1 MQQESQLIS
10 KLQEGDHMAFAKI
23 YDKYSG
29 ALYHVLLKMTGQEAL
44 AKDLL
49 QETFISVW
57 NKSHQFNP
65 EKGRFY
71 TWAYRIAR
79 HKALNHLRS
88 EKNLIQKE
96 DLGVYIA
103 EEQKEDLKAEIS
115 GLKGALLKLESHHR
129 MAIDLIYFKG
139 LTHVEAHRKME
150 VPLGTFKSYVQ
161 QAMRELKKQYKI
173 VLSFIILVV
182 FK

>member
-1 MQQESQLIS
+1 MQQDSQLII
-10 KLQEGDHMAFAKI
+10 KLQKGDQRAFAKI

-29 ALYHVLLKMTGQEAL
+29 ALYHVLLKITGQEAT
-44 AKDLL
+44 AQDLL
-49 QETFISVW
+49 QETFISIW

-88 EKNLIQKE
+88 EKKLIQKE
-96 DLGVYIA
+96 DLGVYIS
-103 EEQKEDLKAEIS
+103 EEAQEAVDSEIH
-115 GLKGALLKLESHHR
+115 GLEGALLKLESHHR
-129 MAIDLIYFKG
+129 TAIDLVYFKG
-139 LTHVEAHRKME
+139 LTHIEAHKKMK

-161 QAMRELKKQYKI
+161 QAMRALRKEYKI
-173 VLSFIILVV
+173 TLSLLILVF